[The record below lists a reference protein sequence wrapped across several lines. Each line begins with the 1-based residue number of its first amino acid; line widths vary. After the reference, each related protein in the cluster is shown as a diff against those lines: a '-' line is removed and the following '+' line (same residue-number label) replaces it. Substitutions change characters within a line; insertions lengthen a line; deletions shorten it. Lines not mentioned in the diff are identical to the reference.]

1 MYAPDNPE
9 LFELFL
15 KHTPTAVAMVDRQMR
30 YLLTSRRW
38 LTDWGSTDSELI
50 GRSHY
55 EMFPTLKKSEEE
67 KGRRN
72 EELIHPEAKIPREGG
87 ALGRWQEVQAACLA
101 GAVERWEEECFVGAL
116 EGLRVKWEAH
126 PWREQTG
133 EIGGLILF
141 SEAIGTWESGAIDFQ
156 SSVPATQERARA
168 DENSLRRQ
176 SQVLVQL
183 SKSPTLKG
191 SNMKAALREIAS
203 SAAATLEVSRVS
215 VWLYSNADRR
225 IKCVEVYDRGK
236 GRHEEGTGL
245 LSAGDIANCLQA
257 LEAERAIAA
266 SNALL
271 DAKTRTFAE
280 LYLSPGETGAML
292 NVPIRIGGQL
302 VGFICHEH
310 AGTERRW
317 LLGEINFAASIGDF
331 AALALESCDRA
342 KVKTALLRAK
352 DQLQA
357 VLDAVP
363 GCVSWFSSDLKYLG
377 VNGYL
382 AQTFNMKPADF
393 VGKPI
398 GFLHGSPEF
407 NNLVPDFFASPE
419 TEASQEIGVVVRG
432 SKRYFLVVSQ
442 KYMQGQAAVFVG
454 FDITAR
460 KQAEEALAEANE
472 ALEMRVEQRTRDLKD
487 AIGQLQEEIE
497 RRQQIEE
504 VRNVLEFSINR
515 AADAVFWLTP
525 DARFFYV
532 NDAACLSL
540 NYTRDELLSLTL
552 HDINP
557 DIPAEVWPDYW
568 DEIKEFG
575 SFRLESNHCNKEG
588 QIFPVEITINYLQ
601 VNGNEYNCIFA
612 RDISDRKLVESELY
626 QAKLAAEAANR
637 ARSSFLANMSHELR
651 TPLTAIIGYSELLQ
665 EDVRDLGM
673 GSTDFIPDLQAINT
687 AGQKLLA
694 LLSNILDFSKI
705 ESGQMGLDLTSFS
718 VAQLL
723 EEVEN
728 TMRPQVEQDGNTLK
742 VTCSEDVGSMYADW
756 HKVQQ
761 ILFNL
766 LSNATKFTEHGAIA
780 LDVYREDT
788 PDFRALSSGAS
799 PAQSEAENAER
810 IDSWIAF
817 RVSDTGIGISPEQ
830 IKTIF
835 QAFTQADE
843 STTRRYGGTGMGLA
857 LSRSLCQM
865 MGGEIVV
872 ESELAQGSTFT
883 VYLPAC
889 VNK

>member
-1 MYAPDNPE
+1 MYVPDNPE

-15 KHTPTAVAMVDRQMR
+15 KHTPTAVAMVDRQMC
-30 YLLTSRRW
+30 YLLTSQRW
-38 LTDWGSTDSELI
+38 LTDWGLSGCELI

-55 EMFPTLKKSEEE
+55 EVFPTLKNTREEDE
-67 KGRRN
+67 RGKK
-72 EELIHPEAKIPREGG
+72 ELIYPEAKAE
-87 ALGRWQEVQAACLA
+87 ALGAAERWRQIQASCLA
-101 GAVERWEEECFVGAL
+101 GAVERWQEECSIGDR

-126 PWREQTG
+126 PWRAQSG

-141 SEAIGTWESGAIDFQ
+141 AEQAGNSESDDRAFQ
-156 SSVPATQERARA
+156 RSAAAAKERARA

-176 SQVLVQL
+176 SEVLVQL

-191 SNMKAALREIAS
+191 SNLKAALREIAS

-215 VWLYSNADRR
+215 VWLYSNSDKR
-225 IKCVEVYDRGK
+225 IKCIEVYDREK
-236 GRHEEGTGL
+236 GSHGSGGDL
-245 LSAGDIANCLQA
+245 LSAADIANCLQA
-257 LEAERAIAA
+257 LETDRAIAA
-266 SNALL
+266 TNARL
-271 DAKTRTFAE
+271 DASTRSFAE
-280 LYLSPGETGAML
+280 LYLRGGETAAML

-302 VGFICHEH
+302 VGFICHEQ
-310 AGTERRW
+310 AGRERRW

-331 AALALESCDRA
+331 TALALESCDRA
-342 KVKTALLRAK
+342 KAKTALLQAK

-382 AQTFNMKPADF
+382 AQTFNMKPAEF
-393 VGKPI
+393 VGKTI

-419 TEASQEIGVVVRG
+419 KEASREIEVVVKEG
-432 SKRYFLVVSQ
+432 KRYFLVVSQ
-442 KYMQGQAAVFVG
+442 KYLNGKAAVFVG
-454 FDITAR
+454 FDITDR
-460 KQAEEALAEANE
+460 KQAEKALAEANE

-487 AIGQLQEEIE
+487 AIAQLQEEIE
-497 RRQQIEE
+497 HRQQIEE
-504 VRNVLEFSINR
+504 VRNVLEFSINQ

-525 DARFFYV
+525 EARFFYV

-540 NYTRDELLSLTL
+540 NYSREELLSLTL

-568 DEIKEFG
+568 DEIREFG
-575 SFRLESNHCNKEG
+575 SVRLESNHCSKEG
-588 QIFPVEITINYLQ
+588 QIFPVEITINYFH

-612 RDISDRKLVESELY
+612 RDISDRKQVESELY

-665 EDVRDLGM
+665 EDLQDLGM
-673 GSTDFIPDLQAINT
+673 SDTDFIPDLQAIHT

-718 VAQLL
+718 VAHLL

-728 TMRPQVEQDGNTLK
+728 IMRPQVEQDDNTLT
-742 VTCSEDVGSMYADW
+742 VTCNEDVGSMYADW

-766 LSNATKFTEHGAIA
+766 LSNATKFTENGTIS
-780 LDVYREDT
+780 LDVYRQDT
-788 PDFRALSSGAS
+788 PDFRALRSGAS
-799 PAQSEAENAER
+799 LARREAKNAGSV
-810 IDSWIAF
+810 DSWIAF

-865 MGGEIVV
+865 MGGEILV
-872 ESELAQGSTFT
+872 ESELSEGSTFT

-889 VNK
+889 VNQ